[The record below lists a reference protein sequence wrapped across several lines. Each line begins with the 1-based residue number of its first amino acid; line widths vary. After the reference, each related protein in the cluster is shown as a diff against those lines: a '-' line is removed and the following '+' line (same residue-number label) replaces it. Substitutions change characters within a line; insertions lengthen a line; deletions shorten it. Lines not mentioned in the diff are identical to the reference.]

1 MSQQII
7 KFRIRQDGI
16 VEELVEGVH
25 GSSCEQVTQSIEEKL
40 GDLQFR
46 RQTADTYSSVVEH
59 DHVSVSSQDHHF
71 PGP

>member
-40 GDLQFR
+40 GDITR
-46 RQTADTYSSVVEH
+46 RELKPEYYENKETVNVE
-59 DHVSVSSQDHHF
+59 Q
-71 PGP
+71 PLTKWR